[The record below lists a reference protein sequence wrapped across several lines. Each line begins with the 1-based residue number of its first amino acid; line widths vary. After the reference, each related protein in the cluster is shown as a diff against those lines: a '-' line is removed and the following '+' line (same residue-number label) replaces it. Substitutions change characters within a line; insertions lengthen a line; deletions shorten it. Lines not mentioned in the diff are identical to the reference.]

1 MASLSV
7 GVACVLLVLC
17 MVVPSL
23 AAVYTVGD
31 TSGWTTGIDYSTWTQ
46 GKTFKVGD
54 TLVFKYPTF
63 HTVDEV
69 SSSDYSTCTV
79 GNAIRSDNSG
89 STTVTLKAA
98 GTHYFICGV
107 VGHCGNGMKLAVKVE
122 SSSSTTA
129 TTTTTNPDFSY
140 SSSNRSS
147 FAASFITCVAL
158 IVILVINVSL
168 WQEF

>member
-54 TLVFKYPTF
+54 TL
-63 HTVDEV
+63 VDEV

-147 FAASFITCVAL
+147 FAAYFITCVAL

>member
-54 TLVFKYPTF
+54 TLV
-63 HTVDEV
+63 DEV

-98 GTHYFICGV
+98 GT
-107 VGHCGNGMKLAVKVE
+107 
-122 SSSSTTA
+122 
-129 TTTTTNPDFSY
+129 
-140 SSSNRSS
+140 
-147 FAASFITCVAL
+147 
-158 IVILVINVSL
+158 
-168 WQEF
+168 

>member
-107 VGHCGNGMKLAVKVE
+107 VGHSQQQEQQRQQTQIFHILHRIV
-122 SSSSTTA
+122 
-129 TTTTTNPDFSY
+129 PHL
-140 SSSNRSS
+140 R
-147 FAASFITCVAL
+147 L
-158 IVILVINVSL
+158 IS
-168 WQEF
+168 